1 MSISIRS
8 ATSAD
13 SRVIADF
20 NNRMAMETENE
31 TLDNNLIV
39 PGVSALLD
47 DATKGRYW
55 VALAEDRIVGQ
66 IMVTYEWSDWRNGM
80 LWWIQSVYVHEDFR
94 RRGIFSALY
103 RHVESLA
110 AAEADVRGLRLYVEE
125 ENRGAQKTYE
135 ALGMSVTG
143 YRVMET
149 IFEKRSKTKR
159 GRIQ

>member
-13 SRVIADF
+13 AELIADF
-20 NNRMAMETENE
+20 NNRLAMETEDR
-31 TLDNNLIV
+31 TLNNDLIV
-39 PGVSALLD
+39 PGVDALLH
-47 DATKGRYW
+47 DAAKGRYW
-55 VALAEDRIVGQ
+55 VALVEDRIVGQ
-66 IMVTYEWSDWRNGM
+66 IGVTYEWSDWRNGM

-110 AAEADVRGLRLYVEE
+110 AAEADVRGLRLYLEK

-135 ALGMSVTG
+135 SLGMSVTG

-149 IFEKRSKTKR
+149 IF
-159 GRIQ
+159 

>member
-13 SRVIADF
+13 AELIADF
-20 NNRMAMETENE
+20 NNRLAMETEDR
-31 TLDNNLIV
+31 TLNNDLIV
-39 PGVSALLD
+39 PGVDALLH
-47 DATKGRYW
+47 DAAKGRYW

-66 IMVTYEWSDWRNGM
+66 IGVTYEWSDWRNGM

-110 AAEADVRGLRLYVEE
+110 AAEANVRGLRLYLEK

-135 ALGMSVTG
+135 SLGISVTG

-149 IFEKRSKTKR
+149 IFEKGSDQAK
-159 GRIQ
+159 

>member
-39 PGVSALLD
+39 PGVSALLH
-47 DATKGRYW
+47 DASKGRYW

-66 IMVTYEWSDWRNGM
+66 IMVNYEWSDWRNGM

-110 AAEADVRGLRLYVEE
+110 AAEADVRGLRLYVEG

-149 IFEKRSKTKR
+149 IFEQGADPTR
-159 GRIQ
+159 

>member
-39 PGVSALLD
+39 PGVSALLH
-47 DATKGRYW
+47 DASKGRYW

-103 RHVESLA
+103 RHVKSLA

-149 IFEKRSKTKR
+149 IFEQGADPTR
-159 GRIQ
+159 